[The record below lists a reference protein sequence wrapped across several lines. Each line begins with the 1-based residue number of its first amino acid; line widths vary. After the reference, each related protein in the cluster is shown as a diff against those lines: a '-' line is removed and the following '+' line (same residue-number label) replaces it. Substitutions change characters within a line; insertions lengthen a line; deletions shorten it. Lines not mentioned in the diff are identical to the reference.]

1 MRIITLMEYP
11 KVIRR
16 ILAHC
21 LRVGSN
27 GMVAI
32 ST

>member
-1 MRIITLMEYP
+1 MRIITLMEDP

-21 LRVGSN
+21 LHVGSS